1 MSHVLH
7 VFIHIGNLHTCIL
20 PNFLHGGM
28 SIMCD
33 LHCSCDA
40 NLGFFCVG
48 TFSDSYHWCFAAL
61 LANAS
66 ARFILWFQ
74 RNWKD
79 RTYCSSRAASLVPNP
94 SRVLNSLGTYF
105 FRWRHTWSSNCVQ
118 PPNPMS
124 NVACTSDAT
133 SNQRQHAPPHPT
145 PPNPMSNVACTSD
158 ATSNQR
164 QHAPPH
170 PTPPNPY
177 VQRSVHIRCNFK
189 PTSTCPTPPHP
200 TQPYVQ
206 RSGHIR
212 CNFKPTSTCPTH
224 TPPRPLS
231 THVGRSKNRYNKPPS
246 PAKVQPSVVEPKLP
260 LWDSD
265 LAKARV
271 DNSAMGSLTEALAT
285 TSTKLLSTIFG
296 KWSYTVNIFLWEC
309 FSSSGLF
316 IHCTSGC
323 FRSLNRLGHS
333 SWVLAWSRCLNP
345 EGAGLEQRKDV
356 LRGQT
361 LDLKLARLLRE
372 ACADLGWN
380 ILIFGRS
387 VFFHVFSI
395 KLQIETPGG
404 LEPRNCMRQPMLQI
418 QIRCRITTKNYEN
431 FFKETTWEIPL

>member
-20 PNFLHGGM
+20 PHFLHGGM

-40 NLGFFCVG
+40 NLCFFCVG
-48 TFSDSYHWCFAAL
+48 TFSDTYPRCFAAL

-105 FRWRHTWSSNCVQ
+105 FRWRHTWSSNCVPVSFRLPFTLTEPLSHTDWTMPHPT

-124 NVACTSDAT
+124 NVACTSDAP

-164 QHAPPH
+164 RQHAPPH
-170 PTPPNPY
+170 PTQPY

-206 RSGHIR
+206 RSVRIR
-212 CNFKPTSTCPTH
+212 CNFKPTSTCPT
-224 TPPRPLS
+224 PPHP
-231 THVGRSKNRYNKPPS
+231 
-246 PAKVQPSVVEPKLP
+246 
-260 LWDSD
+260 
-265 LAKARV
+265 
-271 DNSAMGSLTEALAT
+271 
-285 TSTKLLSTIFG
+285 
-296 KWSYTVNIFLWEC
+296 
-309 FSSSGLF
+309 
-316 IHCTSGC
+316 
-323 FRSLNRLGHS
+323 
-333 SWVLAWSRCLNP
+333 
-345 EGAGLEQRKDV
+345 
-356 LRGQT
+356 T
-361 LDLKLARLLRE
+361 L
-372 ACADLGWN
+372 CP
-380 ILIFGRS
+380 
-387 VFFHVFSI
+387 
-395 KLQIETPGG
+395 T
-404 LEPRNCMRQPMLQI
+404 
-418 QIRCRITTKNYEN
+418 
-431 FFKETTWEIPL
+431 